1 MESFLSH
8 PVIAVVILLGAL
20 VFFHELGHFAV
31 GRACGIAAEIFS
43 IGFGST
49 IVKFRRGHTEYR
61 LSAIPLGGYVKFYG
75 ATPAEPVPPGVEG
88 QEFYRAA
95 YWRRMLTIAA
105 GPAAN
110 FLLAAVAFAVLG
122 GAGIPHPPAVI
133 GDVLPGGAA
142 EQAGVYPGDKLIAID
157 GNPVIRWRELESAV
171 SKSAGRQM
179 VWDIERDGQKIQL
192 GMKPA
197 TVEVENV
204 LGRKVQIGRAGV
216 SLGIIPARVGVL
228 SRDSWAFRG
237 GLRTGDEVR
246 SVACA
251 GGAPRQTTNF
261 GILALGLWD
270 LAGSCRGTVDLAIV
284 RDGKDMVISAS
295 AISLPRSGM
304 DGSVGADPI
313 TATYGVIRSYA
324 SRLGIDDGQLVVW
337 PDSGEKIPV
346 PSPFLSG
353 DRIVAFDGKKFDGI
367 FGLRD
372 LVLENQNPEVPVT
385 VVRDF
390 ATQELKVPL
399 KAFDTQQAKG
409 RVTIYTLPVSF
420 LAQPGEPAP
429 VIEKYASPFSALRYG
444 FEETGRQM
452 VTIAGALLHLV
463 SGEIPVKALG
473 GPIMIAKVAGD
484 SAKLGWQAFLT
495 SLAMISVNLG
505 LVNLFPIPV
514 LDGGQM
520 ILFSVEGILRRPL
533 SERAMEAFHKLGF
546 ICVMALV
553 LLATY
558 NDLSRFWKSML
569 TSMFGGQ

>member
-1 MESFLSH
+1 LESFLSH

-20 VFFHELGHFAV
+20 VFFHELGHFVA
-31 GRACGIAAEIFS
+31 GRACSIAVEVFS
-43 IGFGST
+43 IGFGAT
-49 IVKFRRGHTEYR
+49 IFKFRRGLTEYR

-75 ATPAEPVPPGVEG
+75 STPSEPVPAGVEG
-88 QEFYRAA
+88 KEFFRAN

-110 FLLAAVAFAVLG
+110 FLLAAIAFAVLG

-142 EQAGVYPGDKLIAID
+142 EQAGVFPGDKLVAID
-157 GNPVIRWRELESAV
+157 SIPVTRWREIEATV
-171 SKSAGRQM
+171 SKSAGRHM
-179 VWDIERDGQKIQL
+179 SWDIERTGKRIKVL
-192 GMKPA
+192 LKPA
-197 TVEVENV
+197 NVEVENV

-216 SLGIIPARVGVL
+216 SLGIVPSRVGIL
-228 SRDSWAFRG
+228 SRDSWANLA
-237 GLRTGDEVR
+237 GLRTGDEIRAV
-246 SVACA
+246 SCA
-251 GGAPRQTTNF
+251 GGAPRSTPGF
-261 GILALGLWD
+261 GVLAVTMWELSQ
-270 LAGSCRGTVDLAIV
+270 SCRGVIELTIV
-284 RDGKDMVISAS
+284 RDGKELKISAS
-295 AISLPRSGM
+295 SSPGSRDVKVPSD
-304 DGSVGADPI
+304 DGLQ
-313 TATYGVIRSYA
+313 GVVPFGTIRHLMLN
-324 SRLGIDDGQLVVW
+324 LGIDDGQLIVW
-337 PDSGEKIPV
+337 PDSSEKIPV
-346 PSPFLSG
+346 SPPFHVG
-353 DRIVAFDGKKFDGI
+353 DRIVKFDGKSFDGI

-372 LVLENQNPEVPVT
+372 LVIDNQKPEVSVT

-390 ATQELKVPL
+390 QEINLNVRL
-399 KAFDTQQAKG
+399 KAFDSQQAKG
-409 RVTIYTLPVSF
+409 RVTVYALPAFF

-429 VIEKYASPFSALRYG
+429 VIEKYGNPLSALRYG

-452 VTIAGALLHLV
+452 VMITGALFHLV

-569 TSMFGGQ
+569 TSILGGQ